1 MMKLFYTLLQ
11 LHDSIH
17 SSNSQQQW
25 PKEVNITVYKLY
37 FNIFNCN
44 ESKVTI
50 NVGKCLC
57 FKGGNRGQ
65 HMVCSQVLKSTQ
77 E

>member
-1 MMKLFYTLLQ
+1 MSPY
-11 LHDSIH
+11 IH
-17 SSNSQQQW
+17 QTHKSNEL
-25 PKEVNITVYKLY
+25 KEVNITVCKLY

-57 FKGGNRGQ
+57 FKGDDRTTYG
-65 HMVCSQVLKSTQ
+65 MFSST
-77 E
+77 EKYSGIDEGMKILVHS